1 MFLISIRWS
10 SLFICIIVDFVR
22 LLLSS
27 GMVSFSCI
35 ALANTNS
42 RDTLGWF
49 CKDSHPRWLN
59 LCLVIWLLQKLWN
72 VYCWFVFLQATE
84 VLEVRQKRRIYDITN
99 VLEGIGLIE
108 KRTKNLIKWLSVNIS
123 VNVIVLLFT
132 LLCIIL
138 QQMIYCSVTNLFTI
152 MITIEKWKLVGKV
165 TLSAFDEHFQQHSH
179 REAVILSC
187 IIRDVVLVKTSQSWD
202 GLEMH

>member
-1 MFLISIRWS
+1 
-10 SLFICIIVDFVR
+10 
-22 LLLSS
+22 
-27 GMVSFSCI
+27 
-35 ALANTNS
+35 
-42 RDTLGWF
+42 
-49 CKDSHPRWLN
+49 
-59 LCLVIWLLQKLWN
+59 
-72 VYCWFVFLQATE
+72 VFLQATE

-152 MITIEKWKLVGKV
+152 MITIEK
-165 TLSAFDEHFQQHSH
+165 
-179 REAVILSC
+179 
-187 IIRDVVLVKTSQSWD
+187 
-202 GLEMH
+202 